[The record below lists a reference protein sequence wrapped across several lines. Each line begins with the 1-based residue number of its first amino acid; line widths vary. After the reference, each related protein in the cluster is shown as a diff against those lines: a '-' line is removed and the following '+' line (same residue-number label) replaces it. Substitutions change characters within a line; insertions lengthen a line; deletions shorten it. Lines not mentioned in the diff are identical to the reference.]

1 MYLYITQAT
10 LWRAF
15 CSPLIYPQSKCLRSA
30 KSQRWRVGCDSGPAT
45 LVEFRP
51 LLTPGRLCSP
61 LLFSVQTPWPSFHG
75 EHHHLF
81 PIACP
86 ALFSFVH
93 SPPHH
98 TPYFLILFSV
108 SSHWKVRCMM
118 ARIFFFFFNLLVQPH
133 HLEQSQAP
141 SMRSDHICLM
151 SEFFVENESL
161 KISHFPKREV
171 IRIYPSLREWAW
183 LWTSDLFSCVH
194 TSDKEDAADRIWEEG
209 SSACWQGSADDIINC
224 PSRNW
229 PPRRFQRWITSPSSW
244 QFFMCTQVTI
254 MSSFKEFTPF
264 SSLILW
270 HVQNLWR
277 SGLV

>member
-1 MYLYITQAT
+1 MPEVSKEAEVTGWLWQWATHAGRVQAPPHTWQT
-10 LWRAF
+10 LLPSLVLSADSLALLPWGTPPPLPHPLPCFVFLRTLTA
-15 CSPLIYPQSKCLRSA
+15 SPHPILPYFIVC
-30 KSQRWRVGCDSGPAT
+30 
-45 LVEFRP
+45 
-51 LLTPGRLCSP
+51 
-61 LLFSVQTPWPSFHG
+61 
-75 EHHHLF
+75 LF
-81 PIACP
+81 P
-86 ALFSFVH
+86 LEGKVH
-93 SPPHH
+93 DG
-98 TPYFLILFSV
+98 
-108 SSHWKVRCMM
+108 KD
-118 ARIFFFFFNLLVQPH
+118 FFFFFNLLVHPH

-229 PPRRFQRWITSPSSW
+229 PPRRLPEMDHLT
-244 QFFMCTQVTI
+244 
-254 MSSFKEFTPF
+254 
-264 SSLILW
+264 LLLAILY
-270 HVQNLWR
+270 VYTGNNN
-277 SGLV
+277 VFI